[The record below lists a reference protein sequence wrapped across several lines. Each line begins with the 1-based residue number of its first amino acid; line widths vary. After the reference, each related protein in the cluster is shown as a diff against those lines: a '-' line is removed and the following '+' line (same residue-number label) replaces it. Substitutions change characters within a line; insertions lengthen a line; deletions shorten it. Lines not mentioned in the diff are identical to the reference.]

1 MSKKRLLILTVV
13 VCSLAASAIPV
24 LAHKQLKGQNI
35 IKMGDK
41 KIHIVKDTKDIL
53 ADNVTASKINTY
65 EGLIGYDWL
74 SENKMLVSKKNKEL
88 NPIKTDLGEFEVQ
101 NLYSYDLNSKKEKSI
116 ADKSKYQ
123 SDAISSPDKKHI
135 FYVNDLEKENIG
147 YITDSEGNIK
157 VKINEPSMDM
167 ADLTQA
173 QWINN
178 EELIMPYMN
187 IKGFY
192 IVKIDGTST
201 KIANV
206 EKEQMST
213 KAEIEK
219 EAPENVFHSE
229 ALING
234 MCIMNPVMVGDKI
247 YYRTQQREEK
257 NMKVYDIKTKQT
269 KEFTNEQVFNFKLS
283 PDKNHFIMEVIYP
296 NKQNNALIVTDLNG
310 ENAQT
315 LDEGSIFGENWS
327 PDGTKVSYISNEEG
341 NEGIYVVDI
350 RTKKK
355 SLISKGEYYTPSA
368 WSPSGKKIM
377 VHSTQEK
384 HGKTVD
390 FTNIITLD

>member
-1 MSKKRLLILTVV
+1 MIKKRLLILTVV

-74 SENKMLVSKKNKEL
+74 SENKMLVSKENKEL
-88 NPIKTDLGEFEVQ
+88 DPIKNNLGEFKVQ
-101 NLYSYDLNSKKEKSI
+101 SLYSYDLNSKTEKSI
-116 ADKSKYQ
+116 ADKSKLQ
-123 SDAISSPDKKHI
+123 SYAISSPDKKHV
-135 FYVNDLEKENIG
+135 FYVNDFEKENMG
-147 YITDSEGNIK
+147 CITDSEGNIK

-206 EKEQMST
+206 EKEQMAT
-213 KAEIEK
+213 GD
-219 EAPENVFHSE
+219 APNFHNE
-229 ALING
+229 ALFNG
-234 MCIMNPVMVGDKI
+234 MCIMNPVMVGNKI

-257 NMKVYDIKTKQT
+257 KMKVYDIKTKQT
-269 KEFTNEQVFNFKLS
+269 KEFTNEQIFNFKLS
-283 PDKNHFIMEVIYP
+283 PDKNHFIMEVNYP

-310 ENAQT
+310 ENVQT
-315 LDEGSIFGENWS
+315 LDEGFIFGENWS
-327 PDGTKVSYISNEEG
+327 PDGTKVSYISNEDG

-377 VHSTQEK
+377 VHSTEQK
-384 HGKTVD
+384 DGSTVD
-390 FTNIITLD
+390 ITNIITLD